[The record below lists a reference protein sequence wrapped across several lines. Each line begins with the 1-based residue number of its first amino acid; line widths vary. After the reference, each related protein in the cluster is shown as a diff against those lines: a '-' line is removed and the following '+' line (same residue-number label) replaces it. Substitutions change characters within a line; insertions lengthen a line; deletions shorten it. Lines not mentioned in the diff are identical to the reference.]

1 MLLLPLALMNPQWW
15 LKINKKWK
23 YCKTKTLRYPLGN
36 FLIFFFPSSDFAVLF
51 HVTCSRVISITTRK
65 ALYSAAR
72 SSQIRK
78 TKGINSD
85 KGNTGKNQS
94 RFATYSL
101 LTILSPATSA
111 GMQNDLFVEKC
122 CPPSMFFCIFYIVLM
137 KSMFSPFWLFGVSS
151 VDGGGWV
158 GLCCRQV
165 LPTR

>member
-23 YCKTKTLRYPLGN
+23 YCKTKILRYPLGN
-36 FLIFFFPSSDFAVLF
+36 FLIFFFSLALTLLCCSMSLAPVSSVLPPE
-51 HVTCSRVISITTRK
+51 K
-65 ALYSAAR
+65 LYTLLPDHHKSG
-72 SSQIRK
+72 

-101 LTILSPATSA
+101 LTVLSLATSA

-137 KSMFSPFWLFGVSS
+137 KNVFSPFWLFGVSS
-151 VDGGGWV
+151 LDGGGWV
-158 GLCCRQV
+158 GLCCHQV